1 MSSKLSFSIAVKLL
15 TDNFKK
21 GTASVKSYLRS
32 MQMQFMSFAAAVGGG
47 AIGLSNFVSKLIET
61 AKETS
66 RVNIA
71 LKNVSKSTEEYAAHQ
86 QFVVGLSK
94 KYGVQVNSLTSGFAK
109 FKAAADISNMA
120 LSDQYKIFESV
131 SRAAVAFGLSAD
143 DQKGV
148 FLALSQMMSKGKIQA
163 EELRLQMAER
173 LPVAIQA
180 MAKATG
186 LSVEE
191 MDKLM
196 KKGKLYA
203 SDVLPRFAEALD
215 EMIPNVDTDNLMTSL
230 NRLSNV
236 FVDLVKK
243 WDIEEKFKSIVD
255 VVSRLLGVL
264 ANNAKTVFTGLQ
276 ILITTGLGNAV
287 YRVFKSI
294 GNNYDKIVA
303 ASVKAQDTLKNR
315 QEAVARAQE
324 AVDKASA
331 AAVAAREAEK
341 VATVGAS
348 EAKKQRLR
356 NRTANAEAALAA
368 KTTALV
374 KAQEAEKAA
383 AAKVTSEVQKAAAAS
398 GATGWTRAFNIVK
411 FNFAKLVAT
420 MKAAAMAT
428 LWTAAISAVMGLVGW
443 LIKAGREANRIKNI
457 VSDMEKKLAEKV
469 DNTQLQSLDK
479 YQHILNDP
487 SQGET
492 KRLGALKEINA
503 LLGESYDTAKLDSK
517 TQDEI
522 NKKIEAR
529 KRLLAAQDR
538 YDNAQTAANNA
549 REQLRKLEESEKYQ
563 KAHKKAYEDTFRDGM
578 PAYQYAVNAE
588 MTGRAKKG
596 YVVNTHSGSQR
607 VLSPY
612 EEALAKLDAAPLREA
627 ENLRAAIAKA
637 EQAITD
643 AAEEIAELGGKTSSS
658 SSTSLFSDD
667 SGGKKGK
674 KTELEKQQEN
684 YTESLR
690 GLQKKLDVN
699 IITQEEYDQA
709 LRELI
714 EKSYVDAYAS
724 GDKAVLESEYYK
736 ALEKSF
742 RQLSRGEAYKAER
755 QRAEMLKEYGE
766 ALKHRKAELTEGVIT
781 EQEYRD
787 TLFDLTRELR
797 KRMASNM
804 SGADD
809 FEQAYFSG
817 LGELTRGL
825 AHPKLKTRDTSRDYK
840 KTDIDILE
848 ESLSIAEQNR
858 DIYRELSQET
868 GGMFST
874 ELAKAMANVKTLEE
888 ALKIAEAKKSV
899 EDLTKEFRTGT
910 YGGVKSIV
918 GSVDNIASAFERVGE
933 VLSDEDASAWERIM
947 AVWEAMTS
955 LSDAFIQ
962 TIEIIERLTEV
973 KEMLSKA
980 ELASAAVS
988 DAVTE
993 KKVANAAAE
1002 TAADAAATTSTV
1014 QNAGTKVAAKTAEGA
1029 AAAGASAASL
1039 PFPWNLVAIGGAIAA
1054 ALAAF
1059 AMIPRFENGGIV
1071 GGNSTQGDKILA
1083 RLNSGELVLNKDQ
1096 QGTLYGLL
1104 SNQRRAVH
1112 VSGEFKVR
1120 GRDLV
1125 AAIDNNNRFK
1135 QRVK

>member
-21 GTASVKSYLRS
+21 GSASVKSYLRS

-196 KKGKLYA
+196 KQGKLYA

-443 LIKAGREANRIKNI
+443 LIKAGREASRIKNI

-549 REQLRKLEESEKYQ
+549 QEQLRKLEGSDKYQ
-563 KAHKKAYEDTFRDGM
+563 KAYKKAYEDIFRDGM
-578 PAYQYAVNAE
+578 TAHQYIANVGTPE
-588 MTGRAKKG
+588 RPFR
-596 YVVNTHSGSQR
+596 SWQER
-607 VLSPY
+607 
-612 EEALAKLDAAPLREA
+612 LAHGAASEKLQANPLREA

-658 SSTSLFSDD
+658 SSTSRFSDG

-674 KTELEKQQEN
+674 KTELEKQQES

>member
-21 GTASVKSYLRS
+21 GSASVKSYLRS

-457 VSDMEKKLAEKV
+457 VSDMRKEQMKPIDLDSVDKLYRNRDIIFSRNSSKDA
-469 DNTQLQSLDK
+469 QA
-479 YQHILNDP
+479 
-487 SQGET
+487 
-492 KRLGALKEINA
+492 GALKQVND
-503 LLGESYDTAKLDSK
+503 LLGTSF
-517 TQDEI
+517 
-522 NKKIEAR
+522 
-529 KRLLAAQDR
+529 
-538 YDNAQTAANNA
+538 
-549 REQLRKLEESEKYQ
+549 KLEDAAKGKASELNKEIERRVQLLQAEEKIRRTSEALQSKKEDLRELQGSEKYKDAKRWFPATYARQ
-563 KAHKKAYEDTFRDGM
+563 LSIGVKAEDIEL
-578 PAYQYAVNAE
+578 PKQ
-588 MTGRAKKG
+588 
-596 YVVNTHSGSQR
+596 
-607 VLSPY
+607 SPLY
-612 EEALAKLDAAPLREA
+612 EERQLK
-627 ENLRAAIAKA
+627 
-637 EQAITD
+637 QAISELEFALQD
-643 AAEEIAELGGKTSSS
+643 ATRIQAELGGKTSSS
-658 SSTSLFSDD
+658 SSTSRFSDD

-674 KTELEKQQEN
+674 KTELEKQQES

-781 EQEYRD
+781 EQEYRN

>member
-21 GTASVKSYLRS
+21 GSASVKSYLRS

-47 AIGLSNFVSKLIET
+47 AIGLSNFVSKLMET

-71 LKNVSKSTEEYAAHQ
+71 LKNVSKSTEEYADHQ
-86 QFVVGLSK
+86 KFIIGLSK

-131 SRAAVAFGLSAD
+131 SRAAVAFGLSAE

-186 LSVEE
+186 RSVEE

-196 KKGKLYA
+196 KQGKLYA
-203 SDVLPRFAEALD
+203 SDVLPRFAEVLD

-243 WDIEEKFKSIVD
+243 WGIEEKFKSVVD

-294 GNNYDKIVA
+294 GNNYDKFVA
-303 ASVKAQDTLKNR
+303 ASVKVQDTLKNR

-331 AAVAAREAEK
+331 AVMAAREAEK
-341 VATVGAS
+341 VAVVGAS

-383 AAKVTSEVQKAAAAS
+383 AAKVTADTQQAAAAS
-398 GATGWTRAFNIVK
+398 GATGWTRAFNIVQ

-428 LWTAAISAVMGLVGW
+428 LWTAAISAVMTLVGW

-457 VSDMEKKLAEKV
+457 VSDMRKEQMKPIDLDSVDKLYRNRDIIFSRNSSKDA
-469 DNTQLQSLDK
+469 QA
-479 YQHILNDP
+479 
-487 SQGET
+487 
-492 KRLGALKEINA
+492 GALKQVND
-503 LLGESYDTAKLDSK
+503 LLGTSF
-517 TQDEI
+517 
-522 NKKIEAR
+522 
-529 KRLLAAQDR
+529 
-538 YDNAQTAANNA
+538 
-549 REQLRKLEESEKYQ
+549 KLEDAAKGKASKLNKEIERRVQLLQAEEKIRRTSEALQSKKEDLRELQGSEKYKDAKRWFPATYARQ
-563 KAHKKAYEDTFRDGM
+563 LSIGVKAEDIEL
-578 PAYQYAVNAE
+578 PKQ
-588 MTGRAKKG
+588 
-596 YVVNTHSGSQR
+596 
-607 VLSPY
+607 SPLY
-612 EEALAKLDAAPLREA
+612 EERQLK
-627 ENLRAAIAKA
+627 
-637 EQAITD
+637 QAISELEFALQD
-643 AAEEIAELGGKTSSS
+643 ATRIQAELGGKASSS
-658 SSTSLFSDD
+658 SSTSLFSSD
-667 SGGKKGK
+667 GGKKGK
-674 KTELEKQQEN
+674 KTELEKQQEK

-690 GLQKKLDVN
+690 ALQKKLDSN
-699 IITQEEYDQA
+699 IITQDEYDKA
-709 LRELI
+709 LRDLV
-714 EKSYVDAYAS
+714 EKSYIDAYSS
-724 GDKAVLESEYYK
+724 GDKGVLASEYYK
-736 ALEKSF
+736 ALENSF
-742 RQLSRGEAYKAER
+742 KELPRGEAYKAER
-755 QRAEMLKEYGE
+755 QRIDILKEYSDSV
-766 ALKHRKAELTEGVIT
+766 KRRKAELEAGVIT
-781 EQEYRD
+781 EKEYREA
-787 TLFDLTRELR
+787 LFDLTRETR
-797 KRMASNM
+797 KNLASNM
-804 SGADD
+804 TGADD

-817 LGELTRGL
+817 LGDLTRGL
-825 AHPKLKTRDTSRDYK
+825 APKPKLKTRDTSRDYR

-848 ESLSIAEQNR
+848 EALSVAEQNR
-858 DIYRELSQET
+858 DVFRQLAEET
-868 GGMFST
+868 GGMFSE
-874 ELAKAMANVKTLEE
+874 ELSAAMSNVKTLED

-899 EDLTKEFRTGT
+899 KELTKELRTGT
-910 YGGVKSIV
+910 YGGVKSII
-918 GSVDNIASAFERVGE
+918 GSADNIASSFERVGE
-933 VLSDEDASAWERIM
+933 VLSDEDATAWERIM
-947 AVWEAMTS
+947 AAWEAMTS

-962 TIEIIERLTEV
+962 TIEIIERLTQV
-973 KEMLSKA
+973 KEMLAKA
-980 ELASAAVS
+980 ELAEAAAS
-988 DAVTE
+988 DTVTG
-993 KKVANAAAE
+993 KKVANAAASM
-1002 TAADAAATTSTV
+1002 TADAAETTSAV
-1014 QNAGTKVAAKTAEGA
+1014 ANAETKVAAKTAEGA
-1029 AAAGASAASL
+1029 ASAGASAASL

-1059 AMIPRFENGGIV
+1059 AMIPRFEKGGIV

-1083 RLNSGELVLNKDQ
+1083 RLNSGEMVLNKGQ

-1104 SNQRRAVH
+1104 NNQGRAVH

>member
-21 GTASVKSYLRS
+21 GSASVKSYLRS

-47 AIGLSNFVSKLIET
+47 AIGLSNFVSKLMET

-71 LKNVSKSTEEYAAHQ
+71 LKNVSKSTEEYADHQ
-86 QFVVGLSK
+86 KFIIGLSK

-131 SRAAVAFGLSAD
+131 SRAAVAFGLSAE

-186 LSVEE
+186 RSVEE

-196 KKGKLYA
+196 KQGKLYA
-203 SDVLPRFAEALD
+203 SDVLPRFAEVLD

-243 WDIEEKFKSIVD
+243 WGIEEKFKSVVD

-294 GNNYDKIVA
+294 GNNYDKFVA
-303 ASVKAQDTLKNR
+303 ASVKVQDTLKNR

-331 AAVAAREAEK
+331 AVMAAREAEK
-341 VATVGAS
+341 VAVVGAS

-383 AAKVTSEVQKAAAAS
+383 AAKVTADTQQAAAAS
-398 GATGWTRAFNIVK
+398 GATGWTRAFNIVQ

-428 LWTAAISAVMGLVGW
+428 LWTAAISAVMTLVGW

-457 VSDMEKKLAEKV
+457 VSDMRKEQMKPIDLDSVDKLYRNRDIIFSRNSSKDA
-469 DNTQLQSLDK
+469 QA
-479 YQHILNDP
+479 
-487 SQGET
+487 
-492 KRLGALKEINA
+492 GALKQVND
-503 LLGESYDTAKLDSK
+503 LLGTSF
-517 TQDEI
+517 
-522 NKKIEAR
+522 
-529 KRLLAAQDR
+529 
-538 YDNAQTAANNA
+538 
-549 REQLRKLEESEKYQ
+549 KLEDAAKGKASELNKEIERRVQLLQAEEKIRRTSEALQSKKEDLRELQGSEKYKDAKRWFPATYARQ
-563 KAHKKAYEDTFRDGM
+563 LSIGVKAEDIEL
-578 PAYQYAVNAE
+578 PKQ
-588 MTGRAKKG
+588 
-596 YVVNTHSGSQR
+596 
-607 VLSPY
+607 SPLY
-612 EEALAKLDAAPLREA
+612 EERQLK
-627 ENLRAAIAKA
+627 
-637 EQAITD
+637 QAISELEFALQD
-643 AAEEIAELGGKTSSS
+643 ATRIQAELGGKASSS
-658 SSTSLFSDD
+658 SSTSLFSSD
-667 SGGKKGK
+667 GGKKGK
-674 KTELEKQQEN
+674 KTELEKQQEK

-690 GLQKKLDVN
+690 ALQKKLDSN
-699 IITQEEYDQA
+699 IITQDEYDKA
-709 LRELI
+709 LRDLV
-714 EKSYVDAYAS
+714 EKSYIDAYSS
-724 GDKAVLESEYYK
+724 GDKGVLASEYYK
-736 ALEKSF
+736 ALENSF
-742 RQLSRGEAYKAER
+742 KELPRGEAYKAER
-755 QRAEMLKEYGE
+755 QRIDILKEYSDSV
-766 ALKHRKAELTEGVIT
+766 KRRKAELEAGVIT
-781 EQEYRD
+781 EKEYREA
-787 TLFDLTRELR
+787 LFDLTRETR
-797 KRMASNM
+797 KNLASNM
-804 SGADD
+804 TGADD

-817 LGELTRGL
+817 LGDLTRGL
-825 AHPKLKTRDTSRDYK
+825 APKPKLKTRDTSRDYQ

-848 ESLSIAEQNR
+848 EALSVAEQNR
-858 DIYRELSQET
+858 DVFRQLAEET
-868 GGMFST
+868 GGMFSE
-874 ELAKAMANVKTLEE
+874 ELSAAMSNVKTLED

-899 EDLTKEFRTGT
+899 KELTKELRTGT
-910 YGGVKSIV
+910 YGGVKSII
-918 GSVDNIASAFERVGE
+918 GSADNIASSFERVGE
-933 VLSDEDASAWERIM
+933 VLSDEDATAWERIM
-947 AVWEAMTS
+947 AAWEAMTS

-962 TIEIIERLTEV
+962 TIEIIERLTQV
-973 KEMLSKA
+973 KEMLAKA
-980 ELASAAVS
+980 ELAEAAAS
-988 DAVTE
+988 DTVTG
-993 KKVANAAAE
+993 KKVANAAASM
-1002 TAADAAATTSTV
+1002 TADAAETTSAV
-1014 QNAGTKVAAKTAEGA
+1014 ANAETKVAAKTAEGA
-1029 AAAGASAASL
+1029 ASAGASAASL

-1059 AMIPRFENGGIV
+1059 AMIPRFEKGGIV

-1083 RLNSGELVLNKDQ
+1083 RLNSGEMVLNKGQ

-1104 SNQRRAVH
+1104 NNQGRAVH

>member
-21 GTASVKSYLRS
+21 GSASVKSYLRS

-71 LKNVSKSTEEYAAHQ
+71 LKNVSKSTEEYADHQ
-86 QFVVGLSK
+86 KFIIGLSK

-131 SRAAVAFGLSAD
+131 SRAAVAFGLSAE

-186 LSVEE
+186 RSVEE

-196 KKGKLYA
+196 KQGKLYA
-203 SDVLPRFAEALD
+203 SDVLPRFAEVLD

-243 WDIEEKFKSIVD
+243 WGIEEKFKSVVD

-276 ILITTGLGNAV
+276 ILITAGLGNAV

-294 GNNYDKIVA
+294 GNNYDKFVA

-331 AAVAAREAEK
+331 AVVAAREAEK
-341 VATVGAS
+341 VAVVGAS

-383 AAKVTSEVQKAAAAS
+383 AAKVTADTQQAAAAS
-398 GATGWTRAFNIVK
+398 GATGWTRTFNIVK

-428 LWTAAISAVMGLVGW
+428 LWTAAISAVMTLVGW

-457 VSDMEKKLAEKV
+457 VSDMRKEQMKPIDLDSVDKLYRNRDIIFSRNSSKDA
-469 DNTQLQSLDK
+469 QA
-479 YQHILNDP
+479 
-487 SQGET
+487 
-492 KRLGALKEINA
+492 GALKQVND
-503 LLGESYDTAKLDSK
+503 LLGTSF
-517 TQDEI
+517 
-522 NKKIEAR
+522 
-529 KRLLAAQDR
+529 
-538 YDNAQTAANNA
+538 
-549 REQLRKLEESEKYQ
+549 KLEDAAKGKASELNKEIERRVQLLQAEEKIRRTSEALQSKKEDLRELQGSEKYKDAKRWFPATYARQ
-563 KAHKKAYEDTFRDGM
+563 LSIGVKAEDIEL
-578 PAYQYAVNAE
+578 PKQ
-588 MTGRAKKG
+588 
-596 YVVNTHSGSQR
+596 
-607 VLSPY
+607 SPLY
-612 EEALAKLDAAPLREA
+612 EERQLK
-627 ENLRAAIAKA
+627 
-637 EQAITD
+637 QAISELEFALQD
-643 AAEEIAELGGKTSSS
+643 ATRIQAELGGKASSS
-658 SSTSLFSDD
+658 SSTSLFSSD
-667 SGGKKGK
+667 GGKKGK
-674 KTELEKQQEN
+674 KTELEKQQEK

-690 GLQKKLDVN
+690 ALQKKLDSN
-699 IITQEEYDQA
+699 IITQDEYDKA
-709 LRELI
+709 LRDLV
-714 EKSYVDAYAS
+714 EKSYIDAYSS
-724 GDKAVLESEYYK
+724 GDKGVLASEYYK
-736 ALEKSF
+736 ALENSF
-742 RQLSRGEAYKAER
+742 KELPRGEAYKAER
-755 QRAEMLKEYGE
+755 QRIDILKEYSDSV
-766 ALKHRKAELTEGVIT
+766 KRRKAELEAGVIT
-781 EQEYRD
+781 EKEYREA
-787 TLFDLTRELR
+787 LFDLTRETR
-797 KRMASNM
+797 KNLASNM
-804 SGADD
+804 TGADD

-817 LGELTRGL
+817 LGDLTRGL
-825 AHPKLKTRDTSRDYK
+825 APKPKLKTRDTSRDYQ

-848 ESLSIAEQNR
+848 EALSVAEQNR
-858 DIYRELSQET
+858 DVFRQLAEET
-868 GGMFST
+868 GGMFSE
-874 ELAKAMANVKTLEE
+874 ELSAAMSNVKTLED

-899 EDLTKEFRTGT
+899 KELTKELRTGT
-910 YGGVKSIV
+910 YGGVKSII
-918 GSVDNIASAFERVGE
+918 GSADNIASSFERVGE
-933 VLSDEDASAWERIM
+933 VLSDEDATAWERIM
-947 AVWEAMTS
+947 AAWEAMTS

-962 TIEIIERLTEV
+962 TIEIIERLTQV
-973 KEMLSKA
+973 KEMLAKA
-980 ELASAAVS
+980 ELAEAAAS
-988 DAVTE
+988 DTVTG
-993 KKVANAAAE
+993 KKVANAAASM
-1002 TAADAAATTSTV
+1002 TADAAETTSAV
-1014 QNAGTKVAAKTAEGA
+1014 ANAETKVAAKTAEGA
-1029 AAAGASAASL
+1029 ASAGASAASL

-1059 AMIPRFENGGIV
+1059 AMIPRFEKGGIV

-1083 RLNSGELVLNKDQ
+1083 RLNSGEMVLNKGQ

-1104 SNQRRAVH
+1104 NNQGRAVH

>member
-21 GTASVKSYLRS
+21 GSASVKSYLRS

-47 AIGLSNFVSKLIET
+47 AIGLSNFVSKLMET

-71 LKNVSKSTEEYAAHQ
+71 LKNVSKSTEEYADHQ
-86 QFVVGLSK
+86 KFIIGLSK

-131 SRAAVAFGLSAD
+131 SRAAVAFGLSAE

-186 LSVEE
+186 RSVEE

-196 KKGKLYA
+196 KQGKLYA
-203 SDVLPRFAEALD
+203 SDVLPRFAEVLD

-243 WDIEEKFKSIVD
+243 WGIEEKFKSVVD

-294 GNNYDKIVA
+294 GNNYDKFVA
-303 ASVKAQDTLKNR
+303 ASVKVQDTLKNR

-331 AAVAAREAEK
+331 AVMAAREAEK
-341 VATVGAS
+341 VAVVGAS

-383 AAKVTSEVQKAAAAS
+383 AAKVTADTQQAAAAS
-398 GATGWTRAFNIVK
+398 GATGWTRAFNIVQ

-428 LWTAAISAVMGLVGW
+428 LWTAAISAVMTLVGW

-457 VSDMEKKLAEKV
+457 VSDMRKEQMKPIDLDSVDKLYRNRDIIFSRNSSKDA
-469 DNTQLQSLDK
+469 QA
-479 YQHILNDP
+479 
-487 SQGET
+487 
-492 KRLGALKEINA
+492 GALKQVND
-503 LLGESYDTAKLDSK
+503 LLGTSF
-517 TQDEI
+517 
-522 NKKIEAR
+522 
-529 KRLLAAQDR
+529 
-538 YDNAQTAANNA
+538 
-549 REQLRKLEESEKYQ
+549 KLEDAAKGKASELNKEIERRVQLLQAEEKIRRTSEALQSKKEDLRELQGSEKYKDAKRWFPATYARQ
-563 KAHKKAYEDTFRDGM
+563 LSIGVKAEDIEL
-578 PAYQYAVNAE
+578 PKQ
-588 MTGRAKKG
+588 
-596 YVVNTHSGSQR
+596 
-607 VLSPY
+607 SPLY
-612 EEALAKLDAAPLREA
+612 EERQLK
-627 ENLRAAIAKA
+627 
-637 EQAITD
+637 QAISELEFALQD
-643 AAEEIAELGGKTSSS
+643 ATRIQAELGGKASSS
-658 SSTSLFSDD
+658 SSTSLFSSD
-667 SGGKKGK
+667 GGKKGK
-674 KTELEKQQEN
+674 KTELEKQQEK

-690 GLQKKLDVN
+690 ALQKKLDSN
-699 IITQEEYDQA
+699 IITQDEYDKA
-709 LRELI
+709 LRDLV
-714 EKSYVDAYAS
+714 EKSYIDAYSS
-724 GDKAVLESEYYK
+724 GDKGVLASEYYK
-736 ALEKSF
+736 ALENSF
-742 RQLSRGEAYKAER
+742 KELPRGEAYKAER
-755 QRAEMLKEYGE
+755 QRIDILKEYSDSV
-766 ALKHRKAELTEGVIT
+766 KRRKAELEAGVIT
-781 EQEYRD
+781 EKEYREA
-787 TLFDLTRELR
+787 LFDLTRETR
-797 KRMASNM
+797 KNLASNM
-804 SGADD
+804 TGADD

-817 LGELTRGL
+817 LGDLTRGL
-825 AHPKLKTRDTSRDYK
+825 APKPKLKTRDTSRDYR

-848 ESLSIAEQNR
+848 EALSVAEQNR
-858 DIYRELSQET
+858 DVFRQLAEET
-868 GGMFST
+868 DGMFSE
-874 ELAKAMANVKTLEE
+874 ELSAAMSNVKTLED

-899 EDLTKEFRTGT
+899 KELTKELRTGT
-910 YGGVKSIV
+910 YGGVKSII
-918 GSVDNIASAFERVGE
+918 GSADNIASSFERVGE
-933 VLSDEDASAWERIM
+933 VLSDEDATAWERIM
-947 AVWEAMTS
+947 AAWEAMTS

-962 TIEIIERLTEV
+962 TIEIIERLTQV
-973 KEMLSKA
+973 KEMLAKA
-980 ELASAAVS
+980 ELAEAAAS
-988 DAVTE
+988 DTVTG
-993 KKVANAAAE
+993 KKVANAAASM
-1002 TAADAAATTSTV
+1002 TADAAETTSAV
-1014 QNAGTKVAAKTAEGA
+1014 ANAETKVAAKTAEGA
-1029 AAAGASAASL
+1029 ASAGASAASL

-1059 AMIPRFENGGIV
+1059 AMIPRFEKGGIV

-1083 RLNSGELVLNKDQ
+1083 RLNSGEMVLNKGQ

-1104 SNQRRAVH
+1104 NNQGRAVH

>member
-21 GTASVKSYLRS
+21 GSASVKSYLRS

-47 AIGLSNFVSKLIET
+47 AIGLSNFVSKLMET

-71 LKNVSKSTEEYAAHQ
+71 LKNVSKSTEEYADHQ
-86 QFVVGLSK
+86 KFIIGLSK

-131 SRAAVAFGLSAD
+131 SRAAVAFGLSAE

-186 LSVEE
+186 RSVEE

-196 KKGKLYA
+196 KQGKLYA
-203 SDVLPRFAEALD
+203 SDVLPRFAEVLD

-243 WDIEEKFKSIVD
+243 WGIEEKFKSVVD

-294 GNNYDKIVA
+294 GNNYDKFVA
-303 ASVKAQDTLKNR
+303 ASVKVQDTLKNR

-331 AAVAAREAEK
+331 AVMAAREAEK
-341 VATVGAS
+341 VAVVGAS

-383 AAKVTSEVQKAAAAS
+383 AAKVTADTQQAAAAS
-398 GATGWTRAFNIVK
+398 GATGWTRAFNIVQ

-428 LWTAAISAVMGLVGW
+428 LWTAAISAVMTLVGW

-457 VSDMEKKLAEKV
+457 VSDMRKEQMKPIDLDSVDKLYRNRDIIFSRNSSKDA
-469 DNTQLQSLDK
+469 QA
-479 YQHILNDP
+479 
-487 SQGET
+487 
-492 KRLGALKEINA
+492 GALKQVND
-503 LLGESYDTAKLDSK
+503 LLGTSF
-517 TQDEI
+517 
-522 NKKIEAR
+522 
-529 KRLLAAQDR
+529 
-538 YDNAQTAANNA
+538 
-549 REQLRKLEESEKYQ
+549 KLEDAAKGKASELNKEIERRVQLLQAEEKIRRTSEALQSKKEDLRELQGSEKYKDAKRWFPATYARQ
-563 KAHKKAYEDTFRDGM
+563 LSIGVKAEDIEL
-578 PAYQYAVNAE
+578 PKQ
-588 MTGRAKKG
+588 
-596 YVVNTHSGSQR
+596 
-607 VLSPY
+607 SPLY
-612 EEALAKLDAAPLREA
+612 EERQLK
-627 ENLRAAIAKA
+627 
-637 EQAITD
+637 QAISELEFALQD
-643 AAEEIAELGGKTSSS
+643 ATRIQAELGGKASSS
-658 SSTSLFSDD
+658 SSTSLFSSD
-667 SGGKKGK
+667 GGKKGK
-674 KTELEKQQEN
+674 KTELEKQQEK

-690 GLQKKLDVN
+690 ALQKKLDSN
-699 IITQEEYDQA
+699 IITQDEYDKA
-709 LRELI
+709 LRDLV
-714 EKSYVDAYAS
+714 EKSYIDAYSS
-724 GDKAVLESEYYK
+724 GDKGVLASEYYK
-736 ALEKSF
+736 ALENSF
-742 RQLSRGEAYKAER
+742 KELPRGEAYKAER
-755 QRAEMLKEYGE
+755 QRIDILKEYSDSV
-766 ALKHRKAELTEGVIT
+766 KRRKAELEAGVIT
-781 EQEYRD
+781 EKEYREA
-787 TLFDLTRELR
+787 LFDLTRETR
-797 KRMASNM
+797 KNLASNM
-804 SGADD
+804 TGADD

-817 LGELTRGL
+817 LGDLTRGL
-825 AHPKLKTRDTSRDYK
+825 APKPKLKTRDTSRDYQ

-848 ESLSIAEQNR
+848 EALSVAEQNR
-858 DIYRELSQET
+858 DVFRQLAEET
-868 GGMFST
+868 GGMFSE
-874 ELAKAMANVKTLEE
+874 ELSAAMSNVKTLED

-899 EDLTKEFRTGT
+899 KELTKELRTGT
-910 YGGVKSIV
+910 YAGVKSII
-918 GSVDNIASAFERVGE
+918 GSADNIASSFERVGE
-933 VLSDEDASAWERIM
+933 VLSDEDATAWERIM
-947 AVWEAMTS
+947 AAWEAMTS

-962 TIEIIERLTEV
+962 TIEIIERLTQV
-973 KEMLSKA
+973 KEMLAKA
-980 ELASAAVS
+980 ELAEAAAS
-988 DAVTE
+988 DTVTG
-993 KKVANAAAE
+993 KKVANAAASM
-1002 TAADAAATTSTV
+1002 TADAAETTSAV
-1014 QNAGTKVAAKTAEGA
+1014 ANAETKVAAKTAEGA
-1029 AAAGASAASL
+1029 ASAGASAASL

-1059 AMIPRFENGGIV
+1059 AMIPRFEKGGIV

-1083 RLNSGELVLNKDQ
+1083 RLNSGEMVLNKGQ

-1104 SNQRRAVH
+1104 NNQGRAVH

>member
-21 GTASVKSYLRS
+21 GSASVKSYLRS

-47 AIGLSNFVSKLIET
+47 AIGLSNFVSKLMET

-71 LKNVSKSTEEYAAHQ
+71 LKNVSKSTEEYADHQ
-86 QFVVGLSK
+86 KFIIGLSK

-131 SRAAVAFGLSAD
+131 SRAAVAFGLSAE

-186 LSVEE
+186 RSVEE

-196 KKGKLYA
+196 KQGKLYA
-203 SDVLPRFAEALD
+203 SDVLPRFAEVLD

-243 WDIEEKFKSIVD
+243 WGIEEKFKSVVD

-294 GNNYDKIVA
+294 GNNYDKFVA
-303 ASVKAQDTLKNR
+303 ASVKVQDTLKNR

-331 AAVAAREAEK
+331 AVMAAREAEK
-341 VATVGAS
+341 VAVVGAS

-383 AAKVTSEVQKAAAAS
+383 AAKVTADTQQAAAAS
-398 GATGWTRAFNIVK
+398 GATGWTRAFNIVQ

-428 LWTAAISAVMGLVGW
+428 LWTAAISAVMTLVGW

-457 VSDMEKKLAEKV
+457 VSDMRKEQMKPIDLDSVDKLYRNRDIIFSRNSSKDA
-469 DNTQLQSLDK
+469 QA
-479 YQHILNDP
+479 
-487 SQGET
+487 
-492 KRLGALKEINA
+492 GALKQVND
-503 LLGESYDTAKLDSK
+503 LLGTSF
-517 TQDEI
+517 
-522 NKKIEAR
+522 
-529 KRLLAAQDR
+529 
-538 YDNAQTAANNA
+538 
-549 REQLRKLEESEKYQ
+549 KLEDAAKGKASELNKEIERRVQLLQAEEKIRRTSEALQSKKEDLRELQGSEKYKDAKRWFPATYARQ
-563 KAHKKAYEDTFRDGM
+563 LSIGVKAEDIEL
-578 PAYQYAVNAE
+578 PKQ
-588 MTGRAKKG
+588 
-596 YVVNTHSGSQR
+596 
-607 VLSPY
+607 SPLY
-612 EEALAKLDAAPLREA
+612 EERQLK
-627 ENLRAAIAKA
+627 
-637 EQAITD
+637 QAISELEFALQD
-643 AAEEIAELGGKTSSS
+643 ATRIQAELGGKASSS
-658 SSTSLFSDD
+658 SSTSLFSSD
-667 SGGKKGK
+667 GGKKGK
-674 KTELEKQQEN
+674 KTELEKQQEK

-690 GLQKKLDVN
+690 ALQKKLDSN
-699 IITQEEYDQA
+699 IITQDEYDKA
-709 LRELI
+709 LRDLV
-714 EKSYVDAYAS
+714 EKSYIDAYSS
-724 GDKAVLESEYYK
+724 GDKGVLASEYYK
-736 ALEKSF
+736 ALENSF
-742 RQLSRGEAYKAER
+742 KELPRGEAYKAER
-755 QRAEMLKEYGE
+755 QRIDILKEYSDSV
-766 ALKHRKAELTEGVIT
+766 KRRKAELEAGVIT
-781 EQEYRD
+781 EKEYREA
-787 TLFDLTRELR
+787 LFDLTRETR
-797 KRMASNM
+797 KNLASNM
-804 SGADD
+804 TGADD

-817 LGELTRGL
+817 LGDLTRGL
-825 AHPKLKTRDTSRDYK
+825 APKPKLKTRDTSRDYR

-848 ESLSIAEQNR
+848 EALSVAEQNR
-858 DIYRELSQET
+858 DVFRQLAEET
-868 GGMFST
+868 GGMFSE
-874 ELAKAMANVKTLEE
+874 ELSAAMSNVKTLED

-899 EDLTKEFRTGT
+899 KELTKELRTGT
-910 YGGVKSIV
+910 YGGVKSII
-918 GSVDNIASAFERVGE
+918 GSADNIASSFERVGE
-933 VLSDEDASAWERIM
+933 VLSDEDATAWERIM
-947 AVWEAMTS
+947 AAWEAMTS

-962 TIEIIERLTEV
+962 TIEIIERLTQV
-973 KEMLSKA
+973 KEMLAKA
-980 ELASAAVS
+980 ELAEAAAS
-988 DAVTE
+988 DTVTG
-993 KKVANAAAE
+993 KKVANAAASM
-1002 TAADAAATTSTV
+1002 TADAAETTSAV
-1014 QNAGTKVAAKTAEGA
+1014 ANAETKVAAKTAEGA
-1029 AAAGASAASL
+1029 ASAGASAASL

-1059 AMIPRFENGGIV
+1059 AMIPRFEKGGIV

-1083 RLNSGELVLNKDQ
+1083 RLNSGEMVLNKGQ

-1104 SNQRRAVH
+1104 NNQGRAVH

>member
-21 GTASVKSYLRS
+21 GSASVKSYLRS

-47 AIGLSNFVSKLIET
+47 AIGLSNFVSKLMET

-71 LKNVSKSTEEYAAHQ
+71 LKNVSKSTEEYADHQ
-86 QFVVGLSK
+86 KFIIGLSK

-131 SRAAVAFGLSAD
+131 SRAAVAFGLSAE

-186 LSVEE
+186 RSVEE

-196 KKGKLYA
+196 KQGKLYA
-203 SDVLPRFAEALD
+203 SDVLPRFAEVLD

-243 WDIEEKFKSIVD
+243 WGIEEKFKSVVD

-294 GNNYDKIVA
+294 GNNYDKFVA
-303 ASVKAQDTLKNR
+303 ASVKVQDTLKNR

-331 AAVAAREAEK
+331 AVMAAREAEK
-341 VATVGAS
+341 VAVVGAS

-383 AAKVTSEVQKAAAAS
+383 AAKVTADTQQAAAAS
-398 GATGWTRAFNIVK
+398 GATGWTRAFNIVQ

-428 LWTAAISAVMGLVGW
+428 LWTAAISAVMTLVGW

-457 VSDMEKKLAEKV
+457 VSDMRKEQMKPIDLDSVDKLYRNRDIIFSRNSSKDA
-469 DNTQLQSLDK
+469 QA
-479 YQHILNDP
+479 
-487 SQGET
+487 
-492 KRLGALKEINA
+492 GALKQVND
-503 LLGESYDTAKLDSK
+503 LLGTSF
-517 TQDEI
+517 
-522 NKKIEAR
+522 
-529 KRLLAAQDR
+529 
-538 YDNAQTAANNA
+538 
-549 REQLRKLEESEKYQ
+549 KLEDAAKGKASELNKEIERRVQLLQAEEKIRRTSEALQSKKEDLRELQGSEKYKDAKRWFPATYARQ
-563 KAHKKAYEDTFRDGM
+563 LSIGVKAEDIEL
-578 PAYQYAVNAE
+578 PKQ
-588 MTGRAKKG
+588 
-596 YVVNTHSGSQR
+596 
-607 VLSPY
+607 SPLY
-612 EEALAKLDAAPLREA
+612 EERQLK
-627 ENLRAAIAKA
+627 
-637 EQAITD
+637 QAISELEFALQD
-643 AAEEIAELGGKTSSS
+643 ATRIQAELGGKASSS
-658 SSTSLFSDD
+658 SSTSLFSSD
-667 SGGKKGK
+667 GGKKGK
-674 KTELEKQQEN
+674 KTELEKQQEK

-690 GLQKKLDVN
+690 ALQKKLDSN
-699 IITQEEYDQA
+699 IITQDEYDKA
-709 LRELI
+709 LRDLV
-714 EKSYVDAYAS
+714 EKSYIDAYSS
-724 GDKAVLESEYYK
+724 GDKGVLASEYYK
-736 ALEKSF
+736 ALENSF
-742 RQLSRGEAYKAER
+742 KELPRGEAYKAER
-755 QRAEMLKEYGE
+755 QRIDILKEYSDSI
-766 ALKHRKAELTEGVIT
+766 KRRKAELEAGVIT
-781 EQEYRD
+781 EKEYREA
-787 TLFDLTRELR
+787 LFDLTRETR
-797 KRMASNM
+797 KNLASNM
-804 SGADD
+804 TGADD

-817 LGELTRGL
+817 LGDLTRGL
-825 AHPKLKTRDTSRDYK
+825 APKPKLKTRDTSRDYQ

-848 ESLSIAEQNR
+848 EALSVAEQNR
-858 DIYRELSQET
+858 DVFRQLAEET
-868 GGMFST
+868 GGMFSE
-874 ELAKAMANVKTLEE
+874 ELSAAMSNVKTLED

-899 EDLTKEFRTGT
+899 KELTKELRTGT
-910 YGGVKSIV
+910 YGGVKSII
-918 GSVDNIASAFERVGE
+918 GSADNIASSFERVGE
-933 VLSDEDASAWERIM
+933 VLSDEDATAWERIM
-947 AVWEAMTS
+947 AAWEAMTS

-962 TIEIIERLTEV
+962 TIEIIERLTQV
-973 KEMLSKA
+973 KEMLAKA
-980 ELASAAVS
+980 ELAEAAAS
-988 DAVTE
+988 DTVTG
-993 KKVANAAAE
+993 KKVANAAASM
-1002 TAADAAATTSTV
+1002 TADAAETTSAV
-1014 QNAGTKVAAKTAEGA
+1014 ANAETKVAAKTAEGA
-1029 AAAGASAASL
+1029 ASAGASAASL

-1059 AMIPRFENGGIV
+1059 AMIPRFEKGGIV

-1083 RLNSGELVLNKDQ
+1083 RLNSGEMVLNKGQ

-1104 SNQRRAVH
+1104 NNQGRAVH

>member
-21 GTASVKSYLRS
+21 GAVSVKSHLRS
-32 MQMQFMSFAAAVGGG
+32 MQMHFMSFAAAVGGG
-47 AIGLSNFVSKLIET
+47 AIGLTNFVSRMIET
-61 AKETS
+61 AKETT

-71 LKNVSKSTEEYAAHQ
+71 LKNVSKSTEEYADHQ
-86 QFVVGLSK
+86 QFVIGLSK
-94 KYGVQVNSLTSGFAK
+94 KYGVQINSLTSGFAK

-131 SRAAVAFGLSAD
+131 SRATVAFGLSAD
-143 DQKGV
+143 DQKGI

-180 MAKATG
+180 MAKAAG
-186 LSVEE
+186 VSVEE

-196 KKGKLYA
+196 KQGKLYA
-203 SDVLPRFAEALD
+203 SDVLPRFAEVLN
-215 EMIPNVDTDNLMTSL
+215 EMIPNIDTDNLTTSL
-230 NRLSNV
+230 NRLSNA

-243 WDIEEKFKSIVD
+243 WGIEEKFKSIVD

-383 AAKVTSEVQKAAAAS
+383 AAKVTAAAQQAAAAS

-457 VSDMEKKLAEKV
+457 VSDMRKEQMKPIDLDSVDKLYRNRDIIFSRNSSKDA
-469 DNTQLQSLDK
+469 QA
-479 YQHILNDP
+479 
-487 SQGET
+487 
-492 KRLGALKEINA
+492 GALKQVND
-503 LLGESYDTAKLDSK
+503 LLGTSF
-517 TQDEI
+517 
-522 NKKIEAR
+522 
-529 KRLLAAQDR
+529 
-538 YDNAQTAANNA
+538 
-549 REQLRKLEESEKYQ
+549 KLEDAAKGKASELNKEIERRVQLLQAEEKIRRTSEALQSKKEDLRELQGSEKYKDAKRWFPATYARQ
-563 KAHKKAYEDTFRDGM
+563 LSIGVKAEDIEL
-578 PAYQYAVNAE
+578 PKQ
-588 MTGRAKKG
+588 
-596 YVVNTHSGSQR
+596 
-607 VLSPY
+607 SPLY
-612 EEALAKLDAAPLREA
+612 EERQLK
-627 ENLRAAIAKA
+627 
-637 EQAITD
+637 QAISELEFALQD
-643 AAEEIAELGGKTSSS
+643 ATRIQAELGGKTSSS
-658 SSTSLFSDD
+658 SSTSRFSDD
-667 SGGKKGK
+667 SDDKKGK
-674 KTELEKQQEN
+674 KTELEKQQES
-684 YTESLR
+684 YTETLR

-868 GGMFST
+868 GGMFSA
-874 ELAKAMANVKTLEE
+874 ELAKAMSNVKTLEE

-973 KEMLSKA
+973 KEMLAKA

-988 DAVTE
+988 DTVTE

-1104 SNQRRAVH
+1104 SNQGRAVH

-1125 AAIDNNNRFK
+1125 AAIDNNNKFK

>member
-21 GTASVKSYLRS
+21 GSASVKSYLRS

-549 REQLRKLEESEKYQ
+549 QEQLRKLEGSDKYQ
-563 KAHKKAYEDTFRDGM
+563 KAYKKAYEDIFRDGM
-578 PAYQYAVNAE
+578 TAHQYVANVGTPE
-588 MTGRAKKG
+588 RPFR
-596 YVVNTHSGSQR
+596 SWQER
-607 VLSPY
+607 
-612 EEALAKLDAAPLREA
+612 LAHGAASEKLQANPLREA

-674 KTELEKQQEN
+674 KTELEKQQES

>member
-21 GTASVKSYLRS
+21 GSASVKSYLRS

-549 REQLRKLEESEKYQ
+549 QEQLRKLEGSDKYQ
-563 KAHKKAYEDTFRDGM
+563 KAYKKAYEDIFRDGM
-578 PAYQYAVNAE
+578 TAHQYVANVGTPE
-588 MTGRAKKG
+588 RPFR
-596 YVVNTHSGSQR
+596 SWQER
-607 VLSPY
+607 
-612 EEALAKLDAAPLREA
+612 LAHGAASEKLQANPLREA

-674 KTELEKQQEN
+674 KTELEKQQES

-962 TIEIIERLTEV
+962 TIEIIKRLTEV

>member
-21 GTASVKSYLRS
+21 GTVSVKSYLRS
-32 MQMQFMSFAAAVGGG
+32 MQMHFMSFAAAVGGG
-47 AIGLSNFVSKLIET
+47 AIGLSNFVSRLTET

-71 LKNVSKSTEEYAAHQ
+71 LKNVSKSTEEYADHQ
-86 QFVVGLSK
+86 QFIIGLSK

-131 SRAAVAFGLSAD
+131 SRASVAFGLSAD

-148 FLALSQMMSKGKIQA
+148 FLALSQMMSKGKVQA

-180 MAKATG
+180 MAKAAG
-186 LSVEE
+186 VSVEE
-191 MDKLM
+191 LDKLM
-196 KKGKLYA
+196 KQGKLYA
-203 SDVLPRFAEALD
+203 SDVLPRFAEVLN
-215 EMIPNVDTDNLMTSL
+215 EMIPNVDTDNLTTSL

-243 WDIEEKFKSIVD
+243 WGVEEKFKSIVD

-264 ANNAKTVFTGLQ
+264 ANNAKTVFTGLI
-276 ILITTGLGNAV
+276 ILITGGLGNAV
-287 YRVFKSI
+287 YRMGRSIVKS
-294 GNNYDKIVA
+294 YDQFVSA
-303 ASVKAQDTLKNR
+303 AVKAQETLKNR
-315 QEAVARAQE
+315 QEATVRAQE

-331 AAVAAREAEK
+331 ALVKAREAEK
-341 VATVGAS
+341 VAAVQAS
-348 EAKKQRLR
+348 EEQKQRLR
-356 NRTANAEAALAA
+356 TRTANAEATLAA
-368 KTTALV
+368 KTTSLV

-383 AAKVTSEVQKAAAAS
+383 AAKMTSEVQKAAAAS
-398 GATGWTRAFNIVK
+398 GATGWTRALNMVNV
-411 FNFAKLVAT
+411 NFARLVAT

-443 LIKAGREANRIKNI
+443 LVKAVRETNRIKNI
-457 VSDMEKKLAEKV
+457 VSDMEKKLSEKV
-469 DNTQLQSLDK
+469 DNTQIQNLEK
-479 YQHILNDP
+479 YQQILNDP
-487 SQGET
+487 AKDDT
-492 KRLGALKEINA
+492 KRLGALREINA
-503 LLGESYDTAKLDSK
+503 LLGENYDTAKLDSK
-517 TQDEI
+517 IQDEI

-529 KRLLAAQDR
+529 KRLLTAQDR
-538 YDNAQTAANNA
+538 LGNAQTEANAA
-549 REQLRKLEESEKYQ
+549 REQLRKLEGSEEYQ
-563 KAHKKAYEDTFRDGM
+563 KAYKKAYEDIFRNGM
-578 PAYQYAVNAE
+578 TAYQYATE
-588 MTGRAKKG
+588 IGTEKYPFRSWQDRAAHNKASSILKS
-596 YVVNTHSGSQR
+596 N
-607 VLSPY
+607 
-612 EEALAKLDAAPLREA
+612 PLREA
-627 ENLRAAIAKA
+627 ENLRTAIATA
-637 EQAITD
+637 EQVITD
-643 AAEEIAELGGKTSSS
+643 AANEIAELGGKASSS
-658 SSTSLFSDD
+658 KTRSTDDSDD
-667 SGGKKGK
+667 KKGK
-674 KTELEKQQEN
+674 KTELEKQQAS

-690 GLQKKLDVN
+690 ALQKKLDVN
-699 IITQEEYDQA
+699 IITQDEYEQA

-724 GDKAVLESEYYK
+724 GDKAVLESDYYK
-736 ALEKSF
+736 ALENSF

-755 QRAEMLKEYGE
+755 QRAEMLKEHGE
-766 ALKHRKAELTEGVIT
+766 ALRRAKAELAAGVIS

-809 FEQAYFSG
+809 FDQAYFSG
-817 LGELTRGL
+817 LGDLTRGL
-825 AHPKLKTRDTSRDYK
+825 AQPKLKTRDTSRDYK

-868 GGMFST
+868 GGMFSA
-874 ELAKAMANVKTLEE
+874 ELTKAMSNVKTLEE

-899 EDLTKEFRTGT
+899 EDLTKELRTGT

-933 VLSDEDASAWERIM
+933 VLSDGDASAWERIM

-955 LSDAFIQ
+955 ITDAFLQ
-962 TIEIIERLTEV
+962 TIEIIERLTQV
-973 KEMLSKA
+973 KEMLAKA
-980 ELASAAVS
+980 ELAGAAVS
-988 DAVTE
+988 DAVTD
-993 KKVANAAAE
+993 KKVANAATE
-1002 TAADAAATTSTV
+1002 MAADTAATTSTV

-1039 PFPWNLVAIGGAIAA
+1039 PFPWNLVAIGTAIAA

-1059 AMIPRFENGGIV
+1059 AMIPRFEEGGIV

-1083 RLNSGELVLNKDQ
+1083 RLNSGEMVLNKNQ

-1104 SNQRRAVH
+1104 NSQSRAVH

-1125 AAIDNNNRFK
+1125 AAIDNNNKFK

>member
-1 MSSKLSFSIAVKLL
+1 
-15 TDNFKK
+15 
-21 GTASVKSYLRS
+21 

-196 KKGKLYA
+196 KQGKLYA

-443 LIKAGREANRIKNI
+443 LIKAGREASRIKNI

-549 REQLRKLEESEKYQ
+549 QEQLRKLEGSDKYQ
-563 KAHKKAYEDTFRDGM
+563 KAYKKAYEDIFRDGM
-578 PAYQYAVNAE
+578 TAHQYIANVGTPE
-588 MTGRAKKG
+588 RPFR
-596 YVVNTHSGSQR
+596 SWQER
-607 VLSPY
+607 
-612 EEALAKLDAAPLREA
+612 LAHGAASEKLQANPLREA

-658 SSTSLFSDD
+658 SSTSRFSDG

-674 KTELEKQQEN
+674 KTELEKQQES

>member
-1 MSSKLSFSIAVKLL
+1 M
-15 TDNFKK
+15 
-21 GTASVKSYLRS
+21 
-32 MQMQFMSFAAAVGGG
+32 
-47 AIGLSNFVSKLIET
+47 
-61 AKETS
+61 
-66 RVNIA
+66 
-71 LKNVSKSTEEYAAHQ
+71 
-86 QFVVGLSK
+86 
-94 KYGVQVNSLTSGFAK
+94 
-109 FKAAADISNMA
+109 
-120 LSDQYKIFESV
+120 
-131 SRAAVAFGLSAD
+131 
-143 DQKGV
+143 
-148 FLALSQMMSKGKIQA
+148 
-163 EELRLQMAER
+163 
-173 LPVAIQA
+173 
-180 MAKATG
+180 
-186 LSVEE
+186 
-191 MDKLM
+191 
-196 KKGKLYA
+196 
-203 SDVLPRFAEALD
+203 
-215 EMIPNVDTDNLMTSL
+215 
-230 NRLSNV
+230 
-236 FVDLVKK
+236 
-243 WDIEEKFKSIVD
+243 
-255 VVSRLLGVL
+255 
-264 ANNAKTVFTGLQ
+264 
-276 ILITTGLGNAV
+276 
-287 YRVFKSI
+287 
-294 GNNYDKIVA
+294 
-303 ASVKAQDTLKNR
+303 
-315 QEAVARAQE
+315 
-324 AVDKASA
+324 
-331 AAVAAREAEK
+331 
-341 VATVGAS
+341 
-348 EAKKQRLR
+348 
-356 NRTANAEAALAA
+356 
-368 KTTALV
+368 
-374 KAQEAEKAA
+374 
-383 AAKVTSEVQKAAAAS
+383 TSEVQKAAAAS

-420 MKAAAMAT
+420 MKAAARAT

-549 REQLRKLEESEKYQ
+549 QEQLRKLEGSDKYQ
-563 KAHKKAYEDTFRDGM
+563 KAYKKAYEDIFRDGM
-578 PAYQYAVNAE
+578 TAHQYVANVGTPE
-588 MTGRAKKG
+588 RPFR
-596 YVVNTHSGSQR
+596 SWQER
-607 VLSPY
+607 
-612 EEALAKLDAAPLREA
+612 LAHGAASEKLQANPLREA

-674 KTELEKQQEN
+674 KTELEKQQES

>member
-21 GTASVKSYLRS
+21 GSASVKSYLRS

-398 GATGWTRAFNIVK
+398 GATGWTRAFNIVE

-420 MKAAAMAT
+420 MKAAAMTT

-479 YQHILNDP
+479 YQYILNDP

-549 REQLRKLEESEKYQ
+549 QEQLRKLEGSDKYQ
-563 KAHKKAYEDTFRDGM
+563 KAYKKAYEDIFRDGM
-578 PAYQYAVNAE
+578 TAHQYVANVGTPE
-588 MTGRAKKG
+588 RPFR
-596 YVVNTHSGSQR
+596 SWQER
-607 VLSPY
+607 
-612 EEALAKLDAAPLREA
+612 LAHGAASEKLQANPLREA

-658 SSTSLFSDD
+658 SSTSRFSDG

-674 KTELEKQQEN
+674 KTELEKQQES

-781 EQEYRD
+781 EQEYRN

-1083 RLNSGELVLNKDQ
+1083 RLDSGELVLNKDQ

>member
-21 GTASVKSYLRS
+21 GSASVKSYLRS

-47 AIGLSNFVSKLIET
+47 AIGLSNFVSKLMET

-71 LKNVSKSTEEYAAHQ
+71 LKNVSKSTEEYADHQ
-86 QFVVGLSK
+86 KFIIGLSK

-131 SRAAVAFGLSAD
+131 SRAAVAFGLSAE

-186 LSVEE
+186 RSVEE

-196 KKGKLYA
+196 KQGKLYA
-203 SDVLPRFAEALD
+203 SDVLPRFAEALN

-243 WDIEEKFKSIVD
+243 WGIEEKFKSVVD

-294 GNNYDKIVA
+294 GNNYDKFVA
-303 ASVKAQDTLKNR
+303 ASVKVQDTLKNR

-331 AAVAAREAEK
+331 AVVAAREAEK
-341 VATVGAS
+341 VAVVGAS

-383 AAKVTSEVQKAAAAS
+383 AAKVTADTQQAAAAS
-398 GATGWTRAFNIVK
+398 GATGWTRAFNIVQS
-411 FNFAKLVAT
+411 NFAKLVAT

-428 LWTAAISAVMGLVGW
+428 LWTAAISAVMTLVGW

-457 VSDMEKKLAEKV
+457 VSDMRKEQMKPIDLDSVDKLYRNRDIIFSRNSSKDA
-469 DNTQLQSLDK
+469 QA
-479 YQHILNDP
+479 
-487 SQGET
+487 
-492 KRLGALKEINA
+492 GALKQVND
-503 LLGESYDTAKLDSK
+503 LLGTSF
-517 TQDEI
+517 
-522 NKKIEAR
+522 
-529 KRLLAAQDR
+529 
-538 YDNAQTAANNA
+538 
-549 REQLRKLEESEKYQ
+549 KLEDAAKGKASELNKEIERRVQLLQAEEKIRRTSEALQSKKEDLRELQVSEKYKDAKRWFPATYARQ
-563 KAHKKAYEDTFRDGM
+563 LSIGVKAENIELPK
-578 PAYQYAVNAE
+578 Q
-588 MTGRAKKG
+588 
-596 YVVNTHSGSQR
+596 
-607 VLSPY
+607 SPLY
-612 EEALAKLDAAPLREA
+612 EERQLK
-627 ENLRAAIAKA
+627 
-637 EQAITD
+637 QAISELEFALQD
-643 AAEEIAELGGKTSSS
+643 ATRIQAELGGKASSS
-658 SSTSLFSDD
+658 SSTSLFSSD
-667 SGGKKGK
+667 GGKKGK
-674 KTELEKQQEN
+674 KTELEKQQEK

-690 GLQKKLDVN
+690 ALQKKLDSN
-699 IITQEEYDQA
+699 IITQDEYDKA
-709 LRELI
+709 LRDLV
-714 EKSYVDAYAS
+714 EKSYIDAYSS
-724 GDKAVLESEYYK
+724 GDKGVLASEYYK
-736 ALEKSF
+736 ALENSF
-742 RQLSRGEAYKAER
+742 KELPRGEAYKAER
-755 QRAEMLKEYGE
+755 QRIDILKEYSDSV
-766 ALKHRKAELTEGVIT
+766 KRRKAELEAGVIT
-781 EQEYRD
+781 EKEYREA
-787 TLFDLTRELR
+787 LFDLTRETR
-797 KRMASNM
+797 KNLASNM
-804 SGADD
+804 TGADD

-817 LGELTRGL
+817 LGDLTRGL
-825 AHPKLKTRDTSRDYK
+825 APKPKLKTRDTSRDYQ

-848 ESLSIAEQNR
+848 EALSVAEQNR
-858 DIYRELSQET
+858 DVFRQLAEET
-868 GGMFST
+868 GGMFSE
-874 ELAKAMANVKTLEE
+874 ELSAAMSNVKTLED

-899 EDLTKEFRTGT
+899 KELTKELRTGT
-910 YGGVKSIV
+910 YGGVKSII
-918 GSVDNIASAFERVGE
+918 GSADNIASSFERVGE
-933 VLSDEDASAWERIM
+933 VLSDEDATAWERIM
-947 AVWEAMTS
+947 AAWEAMTS

-962 TIEIIERLTEV
+962 TIEIIERLTQV
-973 KEMLSKA
+973 KEMLAKA
-980 ELASAAVS
+980 ELAEAAAS
-988 DAVTE
+988 DTVTG
-993 KKVANAAAE
+993 KKVANAAASM
-1002 TAADAAATTSTV
+1002 TADAAETTSAV
-1014 QNAGTKVAAKTAEGA
+1014 ANAEAKVAAKTAEGA
-1029 AAAGASAASL
+1029 ASAGASAASL

-1059 AMIPRFENGGIV
+1059 AMIPRFEKGGIV

-1083 RLNSGELVLNKDQ
+1083 RLNSGEMVLNKGQ

-1104 SNQRRAVH
+1104 NNQGRAVH

>member
-21 GTASVKSYLRS
+21 GSASVKSYLRS

-196 KKGKLYA
+196 KQGKLYA

-398 GATGWTRAFNIVK
+398 GATGWTRTFNIVK

-457 VSDMEKKLAEKV
+457 VSDMRKEQMKPIDLDSVDKLYRNRDIIFSRNSSKDA
-469 DNTQLQSLDK
+469 QA
-479 YQHILNDP
+479 
-487 SQGET
+487 
-492 KRLGALKEINA
+492 GALKQVND
-503 LLGESYDTAKLDSK
+503 LLGTSF
-517 TQDEI
+517 
-522 NKKIEAR
+522 
-529 KRLLAAQDR
+529 
-538 YDNAQTAANNA
+538 
-549 REQLRKLEESEKYQ
+549 KLEDAAKGKASELNKEIERRVQLLQAEEKIRRTSEALQSKKEDLRELQGSEKYKDAKRWFPATYARQ
-563 KAHKKAYEDTFRDGM
+563 LSIGVKAEDIEL
-578 PAYQYAVNAE
+578 PKQ
-588 MTGRAKKG
+588 
-596 YVVNTHSGSQR
+596 
-607 VLSPY
+607 SPLY
-612 EEALAKLDAAPLREA
+612 EERQLK
-627 ENLRAAIAKA
+627 
-637 EQAITD
+637 QAISELEFALQD
-643 AAEEIAELGGKTSSS
+643 ATRIQAELGGKTSSS

-674 KTELEKQQEN
+674 KTELEKQQES

-962 TIEIIERLTEV
+962 TIEIIKRLTEV

>member
-32 MQMQFMSFAAAVGGG
+32 MQMQFMSFSAAVGGG
-47 AIGLSNFVSKLIET
+47 AIGLSNFVSKMIET

-71 LKNVSKSTEEYAAHQ
+71 LKNVSKSTEEYADHQ
-86 QFVVGLSK
+86 NFIIGLSK

-148 FLALSQMMSKGKIQA
+148 FLALSQMMSKGKVQA

-173 LPVAIQA
+173 LPIAIQA
-180 MAKATG
+180 MAKAAG
-186 LSVEE
+186 VSVEQ

-196 KKGKLYA
+196 KQGKLYA
-203 SDVLPRFAEALD
+203 SDVLPRFAEALN

-236 FVDLVKK
+236 FVNLVKN
-243 WDIEEKFKSIVD
+243 WGIEEKFKTIVD
-255 VVSRLLGVL
+255 TVSRWLGVL
-264 ANNAKTVFTGLQ
+264 ANNAKAVFIGLK
-276 ILITTGLGNAV
+276 ILLTTGLGNAV
-287 YRVFKSI
+287 YRVVRSI
-294 GNNYDKIVA
+294 GKNYDQFVA
-303 ASVKAQDTLKNR
+303 AAVKAQETLKNR
-315 QEAVARAQE
+315 QEATARAQE

-331 AAVAAREAEK
+331 AVVKAREAEK
-341 VATVGAS
+341 VAAVEAS

-356 NRTANAEAALAA
+356 TRTANAEAALAA

-374 KAQEAEKAA
+374 KAKEAEKAA
-383 AAKVTSEVQKAAAAS
+383 AAKVTAEVQETAAAS
-398 GATGWTRAFNIVK
+398 GATGWTRIQNIVIHGYK
-411 FNFAKLVAT
+411 KV
-420 MKAAAMAT
+420 KAAAVAAFSAT
-428 LWTAAISAVMGLVGW
+428 IWTAAIGAVMTLVGW
-443 LIKAGREANRIKNI
+443 IVKAVRETSRIKNI
-457 VSDMEKKLAEKV
+457 VSDMEKRLAEKV
-469 DNTQLQSLDK
+469 DNTQIQNLEK
-479 YQHILNDP
+479 YQRILNDP
-487 SQGET
+487 AQGDT
-492 KRLGALKEINA
+492 KRLGALREINA
-503 LLGESYDTAKLDSK
+503 LLGENYDTAKLDSK
-517 TQDEI
+517 IQDEI
-522 NKKIEAR
+522 NKKIETR

-538 YDNAQTAANNA
+538 YGNAQTAANNA
-549 REQLRKLEESEKYQ
+549 REQLRRLEQSEKYQ
-563 KAHKKAYEDTFRDGM
+563 KAYKKAYEDIFRNGM
-578 PAYQYAVNAE
+578 TAHQYVTNIGTEKYPFKSWQDRMAHGKASDILKSN
-588 MTGRAKKG
+588 
-596 YVVNTHSGSQR
+596 
-607 VLSPY
+607 
-612 EEALAKLDAAPLREA
+612 PLREA
-627 ENLRAAIAKA
+627 ENLRTAIAKA
-637 EQAITD
+637 EQTITD
-643 AAEEIAELGGKTSSS
+643 AAEEIAELSSKTSTE
-658 SSTSLFSDD
+658 TSLFDD
-667 SGGKKGK
+667 ESGKKGK
-674 KTELEKQQEN
+674 KTELEKQQES

-690 GLQKKLDVN
+690 ALQKKLDVN
-699 IITQEEYDQA
+699 IITQDEYDQA

-724 GDKAVLESEYYK
+724 GDKAVLESDYYK
-736 ALEKSF
+736 ALENSF

-755 QRAEMLKEYGE
+755 QRAEMLREHGE
-766 ALKHRKAELTEGVIT
+766 ALRRAKAELAAGVIS

-787 TLFDLTRELR
+787 TLYDLTRELR

-825 AHPKLKTRDTSRDYK
+825 AQPKLKSRDTSRDYK

-848 ESLSIAEQNR
+848 ESLSIAQQNR
-858 DIYRELSQET
+858 DIYRELAAET
-868 GGMFST
+868 GGMFSA
-874 ELAKAMANVKTLEE
+874 ELREAMANVKTLEE
-888 ALKIAEAKKSV
+888 ALRIAEAKKSV
-899 EDLTKEFRTGT
+899 EELTKELRTGT

-918 GSVDNIASAFERVGE
+918 GSVDNIASSFERVGD
-933 VLSDEDASAWERIM
+933 VLSDGDASAWERIM

-955 LSDAFIQ
+955 ITDAFLQ
-962 TIEIIERLTEV
+962 TIEIIERLTQV
-973 KEMLSKA
+973 KEMLAKA
-980 ELASAAVS
+980 ELAGAAVS

-993 KKVANAAAE
+993 KKVANAATE
-1002 TAADAAATTSTV
+1002 MAADTAATTSTV
-1014 QNAGTKVAAKTAEGA
+1014 TNAGMKVAAKTAEGA
-1029 AAAGASAASL
+1029 ATAGASAASL
-1039 PFPWNLVAIGGAIAA
+1039 PFPWNLVAIGTAIAA

-1071 GGNSTQGDKILA
+1071 GGNSPKGDKLLA
-1083 RLNSGELVLNKDQ
+1083 RLNSGEMVLNKNQ

-1104 SNQRRAVH
+1104 NSRSRAVQ

-1125 AAIDNNNRFK
+1125 AAIDNNNKFK